1 MKLLKSPVVSSL
13 LGRGDSE
20 LFPSKAT
27 LGPLRTRK
35 VQGNKSFLLCQM
47 WWYMAIISAGRRI
60 TNEAGLAYI
69 VRPCYKTKLKA
80 PAFSYPAYPRPPV
93 FLLT

>member
-1 MKLLKSPVVSSL
+1 
-13 LGRGDSE
+13 
-20 LFPSKAT
+20 
-27 LGPLRTRK
+27 
-35 VQGNKSFLLCQM
+35 M